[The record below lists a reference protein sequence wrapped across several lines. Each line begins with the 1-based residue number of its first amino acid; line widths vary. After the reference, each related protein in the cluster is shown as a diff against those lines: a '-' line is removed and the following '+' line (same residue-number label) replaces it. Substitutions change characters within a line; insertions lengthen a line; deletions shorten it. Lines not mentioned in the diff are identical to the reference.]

1 MSFLQN
7 SAGNMTFRVEV
18 TAEAQ
23 RDADAIYEWLVL
35 QHAGETG
42 LRWFSALEIA
52 INSLRNFPERCSI
65 APDLHHLPFE
75 VRQLLYGNRPHIY
88 RILFAIRY
96 ETVYVL
102 NIRHG
107 RRQPVKQL

>member
-1 MSFLQN
+1 
-7 SAGNMTFRVEV
+7 MTFRVEV

-23 RDADAIYEWLVL
+23 RDADAIYEWLLL

-52 INSLRNFPERCSI
+52 IKSLGDFPERCSI
-65 APDLHHLPFE
+65 APDLSHLSFE
-75 VRQLLYGNRPHIY
+75 VRQLLYGTRPHLY
-88 RILFAIRY
+88 RILFTIRKD
-96 ETVYVL
+96 TVYVL

-107 RRQPVKQL
+107 RRQPMKQ